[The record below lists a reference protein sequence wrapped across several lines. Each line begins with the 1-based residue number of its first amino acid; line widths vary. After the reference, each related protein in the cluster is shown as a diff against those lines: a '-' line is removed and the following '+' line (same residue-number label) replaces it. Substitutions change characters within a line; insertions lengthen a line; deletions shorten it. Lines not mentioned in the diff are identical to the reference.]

1 MISNKLSH
9 LILLY
14 SNYVELIYLTRTHSY
29 YLCMH
34 DHANILRLYV
44 LFGYVH
50 VSDD

>member
-14 SNYVELIYLTRTHSY
+14 SNYVELIYLIRTHSY

-34 DHANILRLYV
+34 DANILRLCV